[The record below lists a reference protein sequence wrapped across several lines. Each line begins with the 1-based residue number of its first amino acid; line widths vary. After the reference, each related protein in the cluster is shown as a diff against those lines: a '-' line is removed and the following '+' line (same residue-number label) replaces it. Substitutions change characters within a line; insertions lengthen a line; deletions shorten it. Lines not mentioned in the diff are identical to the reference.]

1 MQRDMDLVRRILLNL
16 EQETPET
23 RRSMQLEIDG
33 YDNTTVG
40 HHVYLMEQAGL
51 VRAFEATAFGEPPSA
66 IPLEL
71 TWAGHD
77 YLSAVRDD
85 GVWKTVKTKAGP
97 KLGSLTFDVVKELGV
112 AIVRGSLGLA

>member
-1 MQRDMDLVRRILLNL
+1 MHRDLDLVRKILLAM
-16 EQETPET
+16 EKESASTG
-23 RRSMQLEIDG
+23 RSGYLEIDD
-33 YDNTTVG
+33 YDTMVVG

-51 VRAFEATAFGEPPSA
+51 VRAFEATASGEVATA

-97 KLGSLTFDVVKELGV
+97 KLGSLTFDLVKELSV
-112 AIVRGSLGLA
+112 AVVRGSIGLS